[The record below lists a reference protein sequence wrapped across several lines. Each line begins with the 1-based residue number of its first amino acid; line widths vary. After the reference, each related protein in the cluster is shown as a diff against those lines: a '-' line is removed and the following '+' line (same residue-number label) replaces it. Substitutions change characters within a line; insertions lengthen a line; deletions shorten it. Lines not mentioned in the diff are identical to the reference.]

1 MTAKSQ
7 SALRVLTS
15 LLIVIS
21 GVTKEMNCLHRCQAR
36 IESASEKNKYTQN
49 NTVVKTFQKLSSK
62 EGKLPLPS
70 LEKINN

>member
-21 GVTKEMNCLHRCQAR
+21 GVTKEMNCLHSCKAR
-36 IESASEKNKYTQN
+36 IESASEKKQIHSEQYR
-49 NTVVKTFQKLSSK
+49 
-62 EGKLPLPS
+62 G
-70 LEKINN
+70 